1 MSNKL
6 TEQDQQSKK
15 NVTIFNAE
23 KTKLLDQIKILNS
36 KKLLLENKIR
46 ETEKKV
52 ISQVN
57 NTMILAQNALIKLQ
71 SEKLKLADQYMNQT
85 STLEIEMKNLIKAKE
100 VL

>member
-1 MSNKL
+1 LSNKL